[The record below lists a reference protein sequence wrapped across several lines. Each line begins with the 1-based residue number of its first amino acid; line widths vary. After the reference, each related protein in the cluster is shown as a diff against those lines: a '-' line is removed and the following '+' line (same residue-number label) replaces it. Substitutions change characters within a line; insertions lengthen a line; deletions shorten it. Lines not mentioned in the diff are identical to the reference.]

1 MSNEQDMLIFKLNK
15 DISRAQLALGKI
27 YNMIDNIYFWDEE
40 RAIDELERQDVEE
53 IAKILK
59 EYFDG
64 DTTKPTKKE

>member
-15 DISRAQLALGKI
+15 DLSRAQLALGKI
-27 YNMIDNIYFWDEE
+27 YNMIDNIYFWDEGY
-40 RAIDELERQDVEE
+40 AMDPLEREDVEE
-53 IAKILK
+53 IAKILQ